1 MLLSV
6 FLILVLGLISSKAFK
21 SLKLPGLL
29 GMILTGVVIGPYGL
43 NLIEANVL
51 NISGDIRMLALIV
64 ILLRAGLGINKD
76 TLKSVGSTSLKMSAI
91 PCLME
96 GFAVM
101 FISSYLLGI
110 GHVEA
115 GILGFTVAA
124 VSPAVIVPSMI
135 ALKEKKL
142 GMDKGI
148 PVIILAGASID
159 DVFAITLF
167 TSFLGLYFGAEFGIV
182 SLLNIPVQIL
192 LGILFGLV
200 IGYIVFRIHSSDRF
214 FKEENEKLL
223 IVISLGIGLIL
234 LEGKVEMAGLLGVMT
249 VGFYLLNKMKDRIGY
264 LEERLNDIW
273 FFAQIFLFVLIG
285 AEVNLAMLPIV
296 GVKAI
301 LIVVIGLLFRAA
313 GVFISLYGSN
323 LNIREKLFC
332 AIAYIPKATVQA
344 AIGAIPLSQGVESGE
359 TILAISVLAILLT
372 APIGSIGMD
381 LTASR
386 LLNGGE

>member
-1 MLLSV
+1 MLWSV
-6 FLILVLGLISSKAFK
+6 FLILVIGLLASKLFAL
-21 SLKLPGLL
+21 LKLPGLL
-29 GMILTGVVIGPYGL
+29 GMILTGVAIGPYGL
-43 NLIEANVL
+43 DLIEVGVL
-51 NISGDIRMLALIV
+51 SISSDIRMLALIV

-76 TLKSVGSTSLKMSAI
+76 TLRSVGTTSLKMSAI

-101 FISSYLLGI
+101 LISSHVLGL
-110 GHVEA
+110 GYVEA

-135 ALKEKKL
+135 ALKEKRL

-167 TSFLGLYFGAEFGIV
+167 TSFLGLYFGDGFGIG
-182 SLLNIPVQIL
+182 SLLSIPIQII
-192 LGILFGLV
+192 LGILFGLL

-214 FKEENEKLL
+214 FQEDNERLL
-223 IVISLGIGLIL
+223 LVISLGIGLIL
-234 LEGKVEMAGLLGVMT
+234 LESRVEMAGLLGVMT
-249 VGFYLLNKMKDRIGY
+249 VGFYLLNKMKDRISY
-264 LEERLNDIW
+264 LEARLNDIW

-285 AEVNLAMLPIV
+285 AEVNLSMIPMV
-296 GVKAI
+296 GIKAL
-301 LIVVIGLLFRAA
+301 LIVLVGLTFRAM

-323 LNIREKLFC
+323 LNGKEKLFC

-344 AIGAIPLSQGVESGE
+344 AIGAIPLAQGVESGE

-372 APIGSIGMD
+372 APIGAIGMD
-381 LTASR
+381 LTAKK